1 MSGSRQGS
9 PLKGS
14 EARKQGRDSDLFKP
28 LVRTAEWYLRDYC
41 DGKQH
46 DDEKAKFALRVLSV
60 YRRILK
66 VEKEKEEI
74 KTEWKRLMEGAAE
87 LRKLER
93 RSRTKEPKKGNPS
106 RSRSS

>member
-1 MSGSRQGS
+1 MSGLKRIS
-9 PLKGS
+9 PSKGNEIGELGKDS
-14 EARKQGRDSDLFKP
+14 ELFRP
-28 LVRTAEWYLRDYC
+28 LVRTAEKYLREYC

-74 KTEWKRLMEGAAE
+74 KGEWKRLIEGAVE
-87 LRKLER
+87 LRKIMR
-93 RSRTKEPKKGNPS
+93 PDRARKARKKIIAK
-106 RSRSS
+106 

>member
-1 MSGSRQGS
+1 MSGTKQGS
-9 PLKGS
+9 LSKGS
-14 EARKQGRDSDLFKP
+14 ETKKEGKDSDLFKP
-28 LVRTAEWYLRDYC
+28 LVRTAEHYLRDYC

-74 KTEWKRLMEGAAE
+74 KAEWKKLIEGAAE
-87 LRKLER
+87 LRKLMR
-93 RSRTKEPKKGNPS
+93 RGRVKEIKKSAPGHPS
-106 RSRSS
+106 